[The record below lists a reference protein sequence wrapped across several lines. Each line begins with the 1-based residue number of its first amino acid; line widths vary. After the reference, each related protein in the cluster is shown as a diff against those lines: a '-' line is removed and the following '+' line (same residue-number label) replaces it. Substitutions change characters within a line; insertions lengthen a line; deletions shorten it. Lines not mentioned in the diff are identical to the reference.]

1 MVTTAI
7 FSIAIM
13 AIATIP
19 ESTAHLYQ
27 LGLYADRLAEEQGR
41 EKQARFV
48 QYHTTFLV
56 ALSEGLA
63 GAGLFAQGF
72 AAINEAI
79 ERVESNDERWILAE
93 LLRIKGELLLLHDA
107 SNPIVA
113 AEDHFQQSLDW
124 ARRQG
129 VLSWELRAATSLARL
144 WHSHGRTVE
153 ARALLAPVS
162 ERFSEGLTTGDLR
175 TAKTLLDAIE

>member
-48 QYHTTFLV
+48 Q
-56 ALSEGLA
+56 
-63 GAGLFAQGF
+63 
-72 AAINEAI
+72 
-79 ERVESNDERWILAE
+79 
-93 LLRIKGELLLLHDA
+93 
-107 SNPIVA
+107 
-113 AEDHFQQSLDW
+113 
-124 ARRQG
+124 
-129 VLSWELRAATSLARL
+129 
-144 WHSHGRTVE
+144 
-153 ARALLAPVS
+153 
-162 ERFSEGLTTGDLR
+162 
-175 TAKTLLDAIE
+175 